1 MKRMSLTVLAGIL
14 FVGSL
19 VAWFVEPSRKVDWI
33 PLFVLSIAVSSVA
46 GRVGEL
52 EKRLEKLEGTP
63 KP

>member
-1 MKRMSLTVLAGIL
+1 MKRMSLTGIL

-33 PLFVLSIAVSSVA
+33 PLFVLSIAVSIVA

>member
-1 MKRMSLTVLAGIL
+1 MSLTVLAGIL
-14 FVGSL
+14 FAGSL

-33 PLFVLSIAVSSVA
+33 PLFVLSIAVSIIA

-52 EKRLEKLEGTP
+52 EKRLEKLEPP